1 MQSIHHFSRTLT
13 NLNNINGEL
22 QSLAYLF
29 KEIEESTETD
39 ASFIDSFV
47 AAANDMISQA
57 EALKTVVF
65 DPSPEETGA

>member
-29 KEIEESTETD
+29 KEIEESTATD

-57 EALKTVVF
+57 EALKTVEF
-65 DPSPEETGA
+65 DPSEL